1 MRQVNGELY
10 HSSKPCTEHT
20 VWGWAYSLTL
30 CSVWLWHRD
39 DRQRGLTAT
48 LTGLPSLLVR

>member
-39 DRQRGLTAT
+39 DRQRGLTAI

>member
-1 MRQVNGELY
+1 M
-10 HSSKPCTEHT
+10 HTKHT

-30 CSVWLWHRD
+30 CSVWLWHRED
-39 DRQRGLTAT
+39 GQRGLTAI